1 MANPQIYDTVFRDY
15 FNEQSRLL
23 SLCNALLGTSY
34 DDPKDVQINTLEG
47 AFFSNIKND
56 LSCLFHGH
64 SLVMIGHQ
72 HTKNENL
79 PLRFLIY
86 SAELINRH
94 LASFRKK
101 LYQPAL
107 LPLPCPEFIAFYDGE
122 KDEEER
128 RTLHLSNAFGGDSHS
143 MELNVQ
149 LYNINQGM
157 NQKLKQKCLFLDHY
171 SRFSNRLK
179 ANRRSGMSPNDAIQ
193 ETLDYCKRNGIM
205 ADYLS
210 CKTKEVFRM
219 LNYAWNEEEARE
231 ALTEYGIEQGVQQG
245 EEAATIRHLNSI
257 MQKMHLTAEE
267 AMDIFG
273 ISAENRSKYS
283 KLL

>member
-1 MANPQIYDTVFRDY
+1 MH
-15 FNEQSRLL
+15 
-23 SLCNALLGTSY
+23 NAQ
-34 DDPKDVQINTLEG
+34 PVRPACE
-47 AFFSNIKND
+47 
-56 LSCLFHGH
+56 
-64 SLVMIGHQ
+64 
-72 HTKNENL
+72 
-79 PLRFLIY
+79 RFLIY
-86 SAELINRH
+86 AAELINRH
-94 LASFRKK
+94 IASLRKK

-143 MELNVQ
+143 MELSVQ

-210 CKTKEVFRM
+210 RKTKEVFRM
-219 LNYAWNEEEARE
+219 LNYCK
-231 ALTEYGIEQGVQQG
+231 TSFIFI
-245 EEAATIRHLNSI
+245 TIVILEDR
-257 MQKMHLTAEE
+257 
-267 AMDIFG
+267 DIWTPILF
-273 ISAENRSKYS
+273 
-283 KLL
+283 